1 MRYVLVLLLFSTLFL
16 SCNKNAQ
23 PSSNEQQTEKETLER
38 PYLSVQESYDFGT
51 LSKKEV
57 SMKEFEINIQNTGN
71 EILVINKA
79 DVTCGCMRTEFTKSP
94 IKKGENGKI
103 NVKINTKNQNG
114 IFSKPIIISSNAQNN
129 VVIVRIKGKIID

>member
-1 MRYVLVLLLFSTLFL
+1 MKYLSVLLLFSILFP
-16 SCNKNAQ
+16 SCNQKTQ
-23 PSSNEQQTEKETLER
+23 PSFKEQQTEKTTLER

-57 SMKEFEINIQNTGN
+57 AMKEIEINIQNTGN

-114 IFSKPIIISSNAQNN
+114 IFSKPVIISSNAQNN
-129 VVIVRIKGKIID
+129 VVIVRIKGRIIN